1 VRRIACAK
9 ELAKVAAVREAMS
22 EKMPASIKRRRIPVL
37 LCAVVALSAMSIALA
52 APAAARERE
61 PNGVCAE
68 RRAHLVAQ
76 LNAPVLLFGFTGKE
90 DSSPSYVFLQEPN
103 FYYLTGHNEEGAAL
117 LLVPAA
123 AAEKG
128 WKGPQEILFL
138 PPRDP
143 EQEKWNGPRMGPA
156 DPGIQERTG
165 FASVEPF
172 PNLKARLADL
182 TQSYREVWT
191 LLPHSD
197 DTGYPHAREWSSW
210 ITQATPE
217 LAQKDVAPALGAMR
231 QVKSLGEIA
240 LLTKAIELSMDAQ
253 LAAMRMMR
261 PGLYEYQVAARMVE
275 IHSNG
280 GCETE
285 AYAPIVGTGLHST
298 ILHFNEL
305 DALIQDGDIV
315 LMDVGGQYSG
325 YTADVTRTIPAN
337 GHFTARQREIYE
349 VVLGAQNAALAA
361 MKPGMTLG
369 RGSNS
374 LFKIAYDYINTHGK
388 DGEGRSLGRYFI
400 HGLSHHIGLEVHD
413 AGDPNRPLE
422 PGMVVTVEPGIYVPE
437 EKIGVRIEDDV
448 LITPTG
454 YKLLT
459 ARLPRTVDEIEKI
472 MNQAKVSRA
481 Q

>member
-1 VRRIACAK
+1 MRG
-9 ELAKVAAVREAMS
+9 
-22 EKMPASIKRRRIPVL
+22 KMPTKMLVSANLRGKTCRL
-37 LCAVVALSAMSIALA
+37 LCALIALLATIAPLA

-61 PNGVCAE
+61 PNSVYAE
-68 RRAHLVAQ
+68 RRARLVAQ
-76 LNAPVLLFGFTGKE
+76 VNAPVVLFGFTGKE

-117 LLVPAA
+117 LLVPADA
-123 AAEKG
+123 ADKG
-128 WKGPQEILFL
+128 WKGPKEILFL

-143 EQEKWNGPRMGPA
+143 EQEKWDGPRMGPA
-156 DPGIQERTG
+156 DPGIQAKTG
-165 FASVEPF
+165 FASVEAF
-172 PNLKARLADL
+172 PNLKGRLAEL
-182 TQSYREVWT
+182 AQSYHEVWT
-191 LLPHSD
+191 LLPHPD
-197 DTGYPHAREWSSW
+197 DTGYPHARESASW
-210 ITQATPE
+210 IEQAAPE
-217 LAQKDVAPALGAMR
+217 LTQRDVTSALGAMR
-231 QVKSLGEIA
+231 QVKSPGEIA
-240 LLTKAIELSMDAQ
+240 LLTKAIDLSVDAQ
-253 LAAMRMMR
+253 LAAMRMVR

-275 IHSNG
+275 IHSYG

-305 DALIQDGDIV
+305 DGLIQDGDVV

-325 YTADVTRTIPAN
+325 YTADITRTIPAT
-337 GHFTARQREIYE
+337 GHFTARQREIYD
-349 VVLGAQNAALAA
+349 VVLGAQNAVLAA
-361 MKPGMTLG
+361 IKPGAMLG
-369 RGSNS
+369 RGGSTS
-374 LFKIAYDYINTHGK
+374 LFKIAYDYIDTHGK
-388 DGEGRSLGRYFI
+388 DREGRSLGRYFI
-400 HGLSHHIGLEVHD
+400 HGLGHHIGLEVHD

-422 PGMVVTVEPGIYVPE
+422 AGMVVTDEPGIYIPE

-472 MNQAKVSRA
+472 MSQAKLSRA